1 MSKILKRQA
10 NLRLVRRSVLR
21 DYAVFSPDMYRFY
34 AFSAGASEEEDGSVV
49 CCSGSWERG
58 WSEFLSSSQPF
69 IVSEELLIRS
79 TSERKTDGTQRTSQG
94 SVRRRMR
101 LQRSRLTV
109 SLQCNGLLFQTFS
122 ASPRLTLPP
131 VLRSRRFAI
140 TLFVESGGAGF

>member
-1 MSKILKRQA
+1 MSEILKRQA

-21 DYAVFSPDMYRFY
+21 DYAVFSPDMYRFV
-34 AFSAGASEEEDGSVV
+34 ASEEEDGSVV

-69 IVSEELLIRS
+69 VVSEELLSRS
-79 TSERKTDGTQRTSQG
+79 MSERKTDGTQRTSQG
-94 SVRRRMR
+94 SVRRPMR
-101 LQRSRLTV
+101 LQRSGLTV
-109 SLQCNGLLFQTFS
+109 SSLQCNGLLFQTFS

-140 TLFVESGGAGF
+140 TLFMESGGAGF